1 MAVELHL
8 PDLPEV
14 PLSLRPP
21 LASGRARTPWPVRLS
36 DALSAY
42 LPLLLMLVLALG
54 TWWLVKN
61 TPVPAAPAKATSA
74 RTEPDYTMRE
84 FTMERFRADGQLK
97 LRLQGS
103 QLHHYPDTN
112 RVEVLGARITAFA
125 PDGRVTTATADRALG
140 NGDGSEMQLSGNA
153 QVVGTDPRGAPLI
166 IRSEYLLVQLVTE
179 RLQTHLPVW
188 VQQGP
193 TELKAA
199 GLEYDH
205 ASQRLDLKGPLRAV
219 LASRG
224 SAAPSAVA
232 VAVAAPASTAAA
244 ASKTASARASASAT
258 TP

>member
-14 PLSLRPP
+14 PLSLRP
-21 LASGRARTPWPVRLS
+21 LAAPARVRTPWPVRLS

-61 TPVPAAPAKATSA
+61 TPPPAAPAKAASV
-74 RTEPDYTMRE
+74 RTEPDYTMSG

-97 LRLQGS
+97 LRLQGR

-112 RVEVLGARITAFA
+112 RVEVLGARITAYA
-125 PDGRVTTATADRALG
+125 PDGRITTATAERALG
-140 NGDGSEMQLSGNA
+140 SGDGSEMQLTGNA
-153 QVVGTDPRGAPLI
+153 QVVGTDPRGAPLV

-205 ASQRLDLKGPLRAV
+205 AAQRLDLKGPLRVV
-219 LASRG
+219 LAQAR
-224 SAAPSAVA
+224 ANN
-232 VAVAAPASTAAA
+232 AAA
-244 ASKTASARASASAT
+244 VGVAKQ
-258 TP
+258 

>member
-14 PLSLRPP
+14 PLSLGPP
-21 LASGRARTPWPVRLS
+21 VAGPRTRTPWHIRLS

-61 TPVPAAPAKATSA
+61 TPVPAAPAKAGSA
-74 RTEPDYTMRE
+74 RTEPDYTMSG

-97 LRLQGS
+97 LRLEGR

-125 PDGRVTTATADRALG
+125 PDGRITTATAERALG
-140 NGDGSEMQLSGNA
+140 NGDGSEMQLTGNA

-205 ASQRLDLKGPLRAV
+205 AAQRLDLKGPLRAV

-224 SAAPSAVA
+224 STRPAAATA
-232 VAVAAPASTAAA
+232 TAPAN
-244 ASKTASARASASAT
+244 
-258 TP
+258 

>member
-21 LASGRARTPWPVRLS
+21 AAPPGARARTPWTVRVS

-42 LPLLLMLVLALG
+42 LPLLLMLALALG

-61 TPVPAAPAKATSA
+61 TPLPAAPAKAASA
-74 RTEPDYTMRE
+74 RTEPDYTMSG

-97 LRLQGS
+97 LRLEGR

-125 PDGRVTTATADRALG
+125 PDGRVTTATAERALG
-140 NGDGSEMQLSGNA
+140 NGDGSEMQLTGNA
-153 QVVGTDPRGAPLI
+153 QVVGTDPAGAPLV
-166 IRSEYLLVQLVTE
+166 IRSEYLRVQLVTE
-179 RLQTHLPVW
+179 RLQTHLPVL
-188 VQQGP
+188 VRQGQ
-193 TELKAA
+193 TELQAA

-219 LASRG
+219 LAMRG
-224 SAAPSAVA
+224 AGGPAGAPNSP
-232 VAVAAPASTAAA
+232 VAA
-244 ASKTASARASASAT
+244 K
-258 TP
+258 